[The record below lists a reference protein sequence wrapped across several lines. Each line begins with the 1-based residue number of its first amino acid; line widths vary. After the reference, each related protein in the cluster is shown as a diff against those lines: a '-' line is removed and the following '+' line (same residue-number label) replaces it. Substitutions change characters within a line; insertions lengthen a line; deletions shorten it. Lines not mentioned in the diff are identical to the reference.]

1 WSHGQ
6 WRVFRMAEGLP
17 SEEVNCLLEDSTGS
31 LWIGSSR
38 GLAVYGSGRM
48 ENVGT
53 LWPPLRDQILALEE
67 DRRGTLWI
75 ATSNRVLRV
84 DLEMLRRRNVTE
96 SGVREYDLQ
105 DGLRSLETTRRD
117 RALFRDE
124 NGRIWLSTARGVSVI
139 DPSGLADR
147 GVPALGH

>member
-1 WSHGQ
+1 WTHKDSIASDSVFTVHLSRDGSLWAGTLNAGVSHLRNGRLIRYTTVDGLASNSISSILETSDGVVWVGTPAGLNAGSHGQ

-53 LWPPLRDQILALEE
+53 LWPPLRDQIL
-67 DRRGTLWI
+67 
-75 ATSNRVLRV
+75 
-84 DLEMLRRRNVTE
+84 
-96 SGVREYDLQ
+96 
-105 DGLRSLETTRRD
+105 
-117 RALFRDE
+117 
-124 NGRIWLSTARGVSVI
+124 
-139 DPSGLADR
+139 
-147 GVPALGH
+147 